1 MKETQ
6 TRGPEQTTGRPGGRR
21 PARRSTGSELA
32 FDDEIDTGTDPYN
45 RTPPALVA
53 ADLRRRRD
61 RDG

>member
-1 MKETQ
+1 MKETR
-6 TRGPEQTTGRPGGRR
+6 TPGSAQTTGRPAVRR
-21 PARRSTGSELA
+21 PAPPATGTELA
-32 FDDEIDTGTDPYN
+32 LDDEIDTGTDPYN